1 MTPGP
6 TLERFFV
13 RYQCRT
19 AQRSLKLD
27 IQFGPRTRTAYVAA
41 YTELEALITAYE
53 VLGVPVGRED
63 DVTIYPA
70 PWPEAHGQQV

>member
-1 MTPGP
+1 MTPAP
-6 TLERFFV
+6 TTERFFV
-13 RYQCRT
+13 RYQCR
-19 AQRSLKLD
+19 
-27 IQFGPRTRTAYVAA
+27 PRARHAYVAA

>member
-6 TLERFFV
+6 KMERFFV

-19 AQRSLKLD
+19 
-27 IQFGPRTRTAYVAA
+27 GTRRAYVAA

-70 PWPEAHGQQV
+70 SWWPEAHEQPV